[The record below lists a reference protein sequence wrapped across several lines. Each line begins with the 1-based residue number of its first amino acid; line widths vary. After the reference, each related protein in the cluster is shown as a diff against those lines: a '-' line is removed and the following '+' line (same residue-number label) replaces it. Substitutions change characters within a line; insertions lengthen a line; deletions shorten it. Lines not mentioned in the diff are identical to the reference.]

1 MSGCDSCIHYEGC
14 GYFDCNNHNLT
25 EEERF
30 IEHCVGCCCGDGL
43 ECNRAQGDGCANFED
58 KPKLFLKSDDTGI
71 AWGRL
76 DPELMSRM
84 LQIDTN
90 LIKLRHKE
98 MDIEFDLEP
107 EKLESI
113 DTIIINGYKYVK
125 ENKK

>member
-1 MSGCDSCIHYEGC
+1 MNSCDSCTHYEGC
-14 GYFDCNNHNLT
+14 GYFDRNNHNLT

-43 ECNRAQGDGCANFED
+43 ECNRAQGNGCSNWED
-58 KPKLFLKSDDTGI
+58 NSKSFWKSDGI
-71 AWGRL
+71 GTAWGRF
-76 DPELMSRM
+76 DPELMPFT

-107 EKLESI
+107 GKLENI
-113 DTIIINGYKYVK
+113 DTIIINGHKYVK
-125 ENKK
+125 EN